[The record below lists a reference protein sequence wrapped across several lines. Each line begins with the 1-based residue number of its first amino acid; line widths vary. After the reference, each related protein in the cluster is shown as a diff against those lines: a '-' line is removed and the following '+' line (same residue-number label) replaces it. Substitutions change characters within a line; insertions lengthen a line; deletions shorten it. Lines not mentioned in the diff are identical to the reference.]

1 MKRCIAFCLALG
13 AAISLTACGGGDT
26 EGGLLCEASGIRPDT
41 VLLSVDGRDVSAQ
54 RYLYWLAYACD
65 YIADYYDSG
74 EGIQWGDTV
83 SGQSLEDYAK
93 DQALQNAALYATVET
108 WAEDYGCTLT
118 DEDRTA
124 MDREWAAR
132 AAQYGG
138 EEAYLAVLARMG
150 LDRAEAEA
158 ISGDYYLYEHLYDL
172 YCTEGSELA
181 PAEHDL
187 ETFAQEQGYLTVDHI
202 WLSTAAADPAD
213 AEAVAACRA
222 RAEEAFS
229 KLNGSADPAH
239 DFAVLAA
246 TYSDETDR
254 DQHPSGYTFTV
265 GDGTLPAACE
275 EAAQALEEGQFSG
288 VVEADDGFYL
298 ILRKHV
304 DLEAVAPDYFDA
316 LLQAAADSADI
327 STTRT
332 YADLDVSRFYD
343 ERSWMPPAERL
354 PDGCLCQ
361 FWQNDEI
368 RRGFDKVLTNFR
380 ISQKFALTGQEKP
393 SIIKSA
399 SGWCMSICQ
408 KFGNHVFLLTNSRR
422 HPQLVIGVCGSA

>member
-13 AAISLTACGGGDT
+13 AALSLTACGGGDT

-150 LDRAEAEA
+150 LDRASLGVPVVAIGVPTVVEA
-158 ISGDYYLYEHLYDL
+158 
-172 YCTEGSELA
+172 
-181 PAEHDL
+181 
-187 ETFAQEQGYLTVDHI
+187 
-202 WLSTAAADPAD
+202 STLAADLLGHADTAFLERTYCHPQDTCKEQAAGLLDTMLQPAD
-213 AEAVAACRA
+213 AVAWER
-222 RAEEAFS
+222 EQ
-229 KLNGSADPAH
+229 KM
-239 DFAVLAA
+239 
-246 TYSDETDR
+246 
-254 DQHPSGYTFTV
+254 
-265 GDGTLPAACE
+265 
-275 EAAQALEEGQFSG
+275 
-288 VVEADDGFYL
+288 
-298 ILRKHV
+298 
-304 DLEAVAPDYFDA
+304 LEAKN
-316 LLQAAADSADI
+316 Q
-327 STTRT
+327 
-332 YADLDVSRFYD
+332 
-343 ERSWMPPAERL
+343 
-354 PDGCLCQ
+354 
-361 FWQNDEI
+361 
-368 RRGFDKVLTNFR
+368 
-380 ISQKFALTGQEKP
+380 
-393 SIIKSA
+393 
-399 SGWCMSICQ
+399 
-408 KFGNHVFLLTNSRR
+408 
-422 HPQLVIGVCGSA
+422 

>member
-213 AEAVAACRA
+213 AEALHRELQGRV
-222 RAEEAFS
+222 
-229 KLNGSADPAH
+229 
-239 DFAVLAA
+239 
-246 TYSDETDR
+246 
-254 DQHPSGYTFTV
+254 PSGR
-265 GDGTLPAACE
+265 LP
-275 EAAQALEEGQFSG
+275 GQGGGGLF
-288 VVEADDGFYL
+288 
-298 ILRKHV
+298 
-304 DLEAVAPDYFDA
+304 
-316 LLQAAADSADI
+316 Q
-327 STTRT
+327 
-332 YADLDVSRFYD
+332 
-343 ERSWMPPAERL
+343 AER
-354 PDGCLCQ
+354 Q
-361 FWQNDEI
+361 
-368 RRGFDKVLTNFR
+368 RG
-380 ISQKFALTGQEKP
+380 P
-393 SIIKSA
+393 
-399 SGWCMSICQ
+399 C
-408 KFGNHVFLLTNSRR
+408 
-422 HPQLVIGVCGSA
+422 P

>member
-298 ILRKHV
+298 ILRKPV

-343 ERSWMPPAERL
+343 ELIAARAEL
-354 PDGCLCQ
+354 H
-361 FWQNDEI
+361 
-368 RRGFDKVLTNFR
+368 
-380 ISQKFALTGQEKP
+380 
-393 SIIKSA
+393 A
-399 SGWCMSICQ
+399 SG
-408 KFGNHVFLLTNSRR
+408 GEV
-422 HPQLVIGVCGSA
+422 A

>member
-1 MKRCIAFCLALG
+1 MKRRIAFCLALA

-26 EGGLLCEASGIRPDT
+26 EEGLLYEASGIRPDT
-41 VLLSVDGRDVSAQ
+41 VLLSVDGRDVSAR

-158 ISGDYYLYEHLYDL
+158 ISGDYYLYKHLYDL
-172 YCTEGSELA
+172 YATEGSELA
-181 PAEHDL
+181 PAERDL

-202 WLSTAAADPAD
+202 WISTADADPAD
-213 AEAVAACRA
+213 PEAAAACRA

-229 KLNGSADPAH
+229 KLNGSADPLN

-254 DQHPSGYTFTV
+254 DQHPSGYTCKA

-275 EAAQALEEGQFSG
+275 EAVLALEEGQFSG

-298 ILRKHV
+298 LLRKPL
-304 DLEAVAPDYFDA
+304 DLDAVAPDYFDA
-316 LLQAAADSADI
+316 LLQAAADSAEV
-327 STTRT
+327 SAARA
-332 YADLDVSRFYD
+332 YEDLNVQQFYD
-343 ERSWMPPAERL
+343 GLQQARAA
-354 PDGCLCQ
+354 Q
-361 FWQNDEI
+361 
-368 RRGFDKVLTNFR
+368 RG
-380 ISQKFALTGQEKP
+380 SGEG
-393 SIIKSA
+393 A
-399 SGWCMSICQ
+399 S
-408 KFGNHVFLLTNSRR
+408 
-422 HPQLVIGVCGSA
+422 

>member
-202 WLSTAAADPAD
+202 WLSTAAVDPAD

-254 DQHPSGYTFTV
+254 DQHPSGYTFTM

-275 EAAQALEEGQFSG
+275 EAAQALEEGHLWG
-288 VVEADDGFYL
+288 AG
-298 ILRKHV
+298 
-304 DLEAVAPDYFDA
+304 
-316 LLQAAADSADI
+316 
-327 STTRT
+327 
-332 YADLDVSRFYD
+332 LDVTSPSAVCIPSPCDAAHIPFIID
-343 ERSWMPPAERL
+343 DIERPFVLGPGIVRRHLHHPHLCGPGCEPVLRRAHRR
-354 PDGCLCQ
+354 PGGAGCLR
-361 FWQNDEI
+361 
-368 RRGFDKVLTNFR
+368 RRGCLMGVCANFGKMT
-380 ISQKFALTGQEKP
+380 KFAEVL
-393 SIIKSA
+393 IK
-399 SGWCMSICQ
+399 
-408 KFGNHVFLLTNSRR
+408 F
-422 HPQLVIGVCGSA
+422 

>member
-150 LDRAEAEA
+150 LDRAVHF
-158 ISGDYYLYEHLYDL
+158 GDLHTDL
-172 YCTEGSELA
+172 IQFLRRIDNFHADTVGQRFERDIECAHSCSSCAPFCCTAL
-181 PAEHDL
+181 PAVRYRTGFLLIIIIERS
-187 ETFAQEQGYLTVDHI
+187 VKNNI
-202 WLSTAAADPAD
+202 
-213 AEAVAACRA
+213 VRA
-222 RAEEAFS
+222 AFS
-229 KLNGSADPAH
+229 QPGKNARSSAAM
-239 DFAVLAA
+239 
-246 TYSDETDR
+246 Y
-254 DQHPSGYTFTV
+254 
-265 GDGTLPAACE
+265 
-275 EAAQALEEGQFSG
+275 
-288 VVEADDGFYL
+288 
-298 ILRKHV
+298 
-304 DLEAVAPDYFDA
+304 
-316 LLQAAADSADI
+316 
-327 STTRT
+327 
-332 YADLDVSRFYD
+332 
-343 ERSWMPPAERL
+343 
-354 PDGCLCQ
+354 
-361 FWQNDEI
+361 
-368 RRGFDKVLTNFR
+368 
-380 ISQKFALTGQEKP
+380 
-393 SIIKSA
+393 
-399 SGWCMSICQ
+399 
-408 KFGNHVFLLTNSRR
+408 
-422 HPQLVIGVCGSA
+422 

>member
-1 MKRCIAFCLALG
+1 MKRRIAFCLALA

-26 EGGLLCEASGIRPDT
+26 EEGLLYEASGIRPDT
-41 VLLSVDGRDVSAQ
+41 VLLSVAGRDVSAR

-138 EEAYLAVLARMG
+138 EEAYLDVLSRMG
-150 LDRAEAEA
+150 LDRTEAEA
-158 ISGDYYLYEHLYDL
+158 ISGDYYLYRHLYEL
-172 YCTEGSELA
+172 YCTEGSQLT

-202 WLSTAAADPAD
+202 WISTADADPAD
-213 AEAVAACRA
+213 PEAAAACRA

-229 KLNGSADPAH
+229 KLNGSADPLN
-239 DFAVLAA
+239 DLAVLAA

-254 DQHPSGYTFTV
+254 DQHPSGYTCKA

-275 EAAQALEEGQFSG
+275 EAVLALEEGQFSG

-298 ILRKHV
+298 LLRKPL
-304 DLEAVAPDYFDA
+304 DLDAVAPDYFDA
-316 LLQAAADSADI
+316 LLQAAADSAEV
-327 STTRT
+327 SAARA
-332 YADLDVSRFYD
+332 YEDLNVQQFYD
-343 ERSWMPPAERL
+343 GLQQARAA
-354 PDGCLCQ
+354 Q
-361 FWQNDEI
+361 
-368 RRGFDKVLTNFR
+368 RG
-380 ISQKFALTGQEKP
+380 SGEG
-393 SIIKSA
+393 A
-399 SGWCMSICQ
+399 S
-408 KFGNHVFLLTNSRR
+408 
-422 HPQLVIGVCGSA
+422 

>member
-13 AAISLTACGGGDT
+13 AALSLTACGGGDT

-202 WLSTAAADPAD
+202 WLSTAAADRAE

-298 ILRKHV
+298 ILRKPV

-327 STTRT
+327 STTRHPR
-332 YADLDVSRFYD
+332 ARPSPARLMVSPFFRTRSIMFTATTTGIPSSMSWVVRYRF
-343 ERSWMPPAERL
+343 RSML
-354 PDGCLCQ
+354 
-361 FWQNDEI
+361 
-368 RRGFDKVLTNFR
+368 V
-380 ISQKFALTGQEKP
+380 P
-393 SIIKSA
+393 STIFKMA
-399 SGWCMSICQ
+399 SGCSC
-408 KFGNHVFLLTNSRR
+408 TR
-422 HPQLVIGVCGSA
+422 

>member
-13 AAISLTACGGGDT
+13 AALSLTACGGGDT

-187 ETFAQEQGYLTVDHI
+187 ETFA
-202 WLSTAAADPAD
+202 
-213 AEAVAACRA
+213 ACRA

-229 KLNGSADPAH
+229 KLNGSADPLN

-275 EAAQALEEGQFSG
+275 ETAQALEEGQFSG

-298 ILRKHV
+298 ILRKPV

-343 ERSWMPPAERL
+343 ELIAARAEL
-354 PDGCLCQ
+354 D
-361 FWQNDEI
+361 
-368 RRGFDKVLTNFR
+368 
-380 ISQKFALTGQEKP
+380 
-393 SIIKSA
+393 A
-399 SGWCMSICQ
+399 SG
-408 KFGNHVFLLTNSRR
+408 GEV
-422 HPQLVIGVCGSA
+422 A

>member
-150 LDRAEAEA
+150 LDLSL
-158 ISGDYYLYEHLYDL
+158 I
-172 YCTEGSELA
+172 
-181 PAEHDL
+181 
-187 ETFAQEQGYLTVDHI
+187 HI
-202 WLSTAAADPAD
+202 
-213 AEAVAACRA
+213 
-222 RAEEAFS
+222 
-229 KLNGSADPAH
+229 
-239 DFAVLAA
+239 
-246 TYSDETDR
+246 
-254 DQHPSGYTFTV
+254 
-265 GDGTLPAACE
+265 
-275 EAAQALEEGQFSG
+275 
-288 VVEADDGFYL
+288 
-298 ILRKHV
+298 
-304 DLEAVAPDYFDA
+304 
-316 LLQAAADSADI
+316 
-327 STTRT
+327 
-332 YADLDVSRFYD
+332 
-343 ERSWMPPAERL
+343 
-354 PDGCLCQ
+354 
-361 FWQNDEI
+361 
-368 RRGFDKVLTNFR
+368 
-380 ISQKFALTGQEKP
+380 
-393 SIIKSA
+393 
-399 SGWCMSICQ
+399 
-408 KFGNHVFLLTNSRR
+408 
-422 HPQLVIGVCGSA
+422 